1 MYYLCNGFIY
11 CPVGTRPAAANVA
24 SAKREGMKKLVCL
37 FLLLPLLARAGG
49 QTPEVTESDKKGSE
63 FVSNIRV
70 TLNATYEQACLTLD
84 KFVRQYKYNL
94 DSLFEW
100 ALRGMKL
107 KGEKGTSVKLG
118 VYRPGV
124 KEQLDFELLWN
135 PGGLPEYDV
144 VVAALFYK

>member
-84 KFVRQYKYNL
+84 KFVRQYKYSL
-94 DSLFEW
+94 DSLFQW

-107 KGEKGTSVKLG
+107 KSAQTLPVFIIADTFNRVVFVSQGYTIGLG
-118 VYRPGV
+118 
-124 KEQLDFELLWN
+124 EQLMRTVR
-135 PGGLPEYDV
+135 GL
-144 VVAALFYK
+144 